1 MKDHMAKIIIVVLL
15 VIVVGLPVLLRP
27 SDSGGHVGHADEKL
41 ILISPHNEQIRHEFS
56 TAFNRWR
63 VDQGMEPIAFDW
75 RSGGGTSDLR
85 KQVLSQFEQLAKDGR
100 ESSGVG
106 ADLFFGGGEYEHNKL
121 AKGVRTTRDG
131 EQVQISATVPIELP
145 PGLLEEAFP
154 QPDIGGEK
162 LYHPDLYWVGAALSS
177 FGIVYNLDLV
187 ELLDLPEPTTWT
199 DLGDPRYQRQVALS
213 DPGKSGSIAATYN
226 TILRRLGWN
235 EGWHEL
241 RKVYANAR
249 YFTASSSKV
258 PVDVS
263 QGEAAA
269 GMCIDFYGRFQAGA
283 VADPDGTQRV
293 GYIDPPGVTSTT
305 ADPISILRGA
315 PSPELAN
322 QFVVWLLGPEAQQLW
337 QREVGTPEGPELFAL
352 RRQPIR
358 RDAFTAE
365 NRSYWADPQIDPF
378 GEATAIPRA
387 MPNFFSL
394 IASVTHAMAIDIHD
408 DLVEA
413 WAALNAIPSD
423 DPRRAEMETLFF
435 AMPEDLTVEW
445 PDSALQTSWP
455 EAVASPE
462 HPLHETAARALD
474 EFMDGFSQ
482 RYREDPDLAIADRLR
497 WTLFFRDN
505 YREIVALEHS
515 NY

>member
-1 MKDHMAKIIIVVLL
+1 MKDHLPKFIIVGLL
-15 VIVVGLPVLLRP
+15 ILVVGIPVLLRP
-27 SDSGGHVGHADEKL
+27 GNSGGHVADADEKL

-56 TAFNRWR
+56 SGFNRWR
-63 VDQGMEPIAFDW
+63 EAQGMKPVAFDW
-75 RSGGGTSDLR
+75 RSSGGTSDLR
-85 KQVLSQFEQLAKDGR
+85 KQVLSQLEQAAADGR
-100 ESSGVG
+100 EAQGVG

-121 AKGVRTTRDG
+121 ARGVRVVRDG
-131 EQVQISATVPIELP
+131 EAITVTASVPIDLP
-145 PGLLEEAFP
+145 PGLLDEAFP

-177 FGIVYNLDLV
+177 FGIVYNRDLV
-187 ELLDLPEPTTWT
+187 ELLNLPEPTTWT

-226 TILRRLGWN
+226 TILRRMGWN
-235 EGWHEL
+235 EGWREL

-315 PSPELAN
+315 PNRELAN
-322 QFVVWLLGPEAQQLW
+322 QFVVWLLTPEAQGLW
-337 QREVGTPEGPELFAL
+337 QQNIGTPGGPELFAL

-358 RDAFTAE
+358 RGVFTTE
-365 NRSYWADPQIDPF
+365 NRSYWSDPEIDPF
-378 GEATAIPRA
+378 GEATEIPAA
-387 MPNFFSL
+387 MPNFFPL

-408 DLVEA
+408 DLTTA
-413 WAALNAIPSD
+413 WAALNMTSSD
-423 DPRRAEMETLFF
+423 DPRRAEMETLFY
-435 AMPEDLTVEW
+435 AMPADLIVDW
-445 PDSALQTSWP
+445 PNPALLVSWP
-455 EAVASPE
+455 EAIASSD
-462 HPLHETAARALD
+462 HPLHDAAVETLD
-474 EFMDGFSQ
+474 DFMDGFSK
-482 RYREDPDLAIADRLR
+482 RYKDDADLAIADRLR

-505 YREIVALEHS
+505 YRAIVDLAD
-515 NY
+515 